1 MNRYAELIVLYLDG
15 QATPDEQ
22 QELFEALS
30 RDPELQRQFQQTL
43 QISRAIEAERLTTAA
58 PPEVK
63 DAVFAAVGIV
73 PTESLLRRALPF
85 VGMFGSIA
93 AIAIGLALWNSEPAP
108 PAPPRASVSSP
119 AAPSVTAASVH
130 YSRTPTQAA
139 PVMHSHAQRPEPRS
153 DEIPTTP
160 AAVDDDDSFFAY
172 RTTAVTTASP
182 VLRTAH
188 SRIGM
193 ISAPTVWSAPSSP
206 EAPLSAVV
214 SYRGSLLASSGAA
227 ATAQNFSIAAFYRF
241 DQNNRLGIEFRRAPY
256 TLNIAQPR
264 TTLTTVTLS
273 SLAVAYM
280 FSEPDVRIL
289 GGIPFVQPAI
299 GITELGPLATLS
311 AGVSFPVTNDF
322 RFNVG
327 LDGSALVYSSQ
338 VASSL
343 SVTIG
348 FSAGL
353 PIR

>member
-1 MNRYAELIVLYLDG
+1 
-15 QATPDEQ
+15 
-22 QELFEALS
+22 
-30 RDPELQRQFQQTL
+30 
-43 QISRAIEAERLTTAA
+43 
-58 PPEVK
+58 
-63 DAVFAAVGIV
+63 
-73 PTESLLRRALPF
+73 
-85 VGMFGSIA
+85 
-93 AIAIGLALWNSEPAP
+93 
-108 PAPPRASVSSP
+108 
-119 AAPSVTAASVH
+119 
-130 YSRTPTQAA
+130 
-139 PVMHSHAQRPEPRS
+139 
-153 DEIPTTP
+153 
-160 AAVDDDDSFFAY
+160 
-172 RTTAVTTASP
+172 
-182 VLRTAH
+182 
-188 SRIGM
+188 M
-193 ISAPTVWSAPSSP
+193 ISAPTLWSAPSSP

-241 DQNNRLGIEFRRAPY
+241 DENNRLGIEFRRAPY

-289 GGIPFVQPAI
+289 GGIPIVQPAI